1 MAFCMLLFIWRTFRY
16 NTVCGKRY
24 ITMIKPK
31 YQWVT
36 REDHP
41 TIDDTL
47 IRQFNITPIMQRIL
61 EGKGIVHETEL
72 KAVLEDQPIFHDT
85 EMLSDTTKAVARI
98 QQAITNQEP
107 ILVYGDYDADG
118 VTSTTIMVDTLRR
131 LGAVVGWYI
140 PNRFTEGYGPS
151 EAAFQNAV
159 DEGVSLIIT
168 VDNGIQGHHEIEMVQ
183 QQGVDVIVT
192 DHHEIGPTMPNAY
205 AIIHPMHPDYDYP
218 CRYLCGA
225 GVALKV
231 ASALLGDQLPTAYW
245 GLAAIGTVADLV
257 PLTDENRAI
266 VKKGLKQLNDDKPVS
281 VSAILEQAGY
291 DDAIT
296 EETIGFLIAPRLNAV
311 GRLEDASLAAELL
324 MAEDEEEA
332 LFLAEQVE
340 HFNQERKD
348 IVSTIADEALAMA
361 ATFVERGDQF
371 LVLAQEG
378 WHEGVLG
385 IVASRIVET
394 YHLPTMVLNLDMEK
408 GHAKGSARSIEQV
421 SMFDAL
427 SQQSQLIQKFGGHHM
442 AAGLTLDLND
452 VDALREGLNDW
463 MHNEYADVS
472 LQPMKTIDAVVRLE
486 DITIDN
492 IQAMHRLRPFG
503 MGFSKPL
510 LQLADMQVQEA
521 KAMGQQQK
529 HLKVSFENT
538 AMQAIY
544 WNNGSRAAELMSGQ
558 ALDMI
563 GELQINEW
571 NGNRSAQFILTD
583 MASNER
589 QILDYRSK
597 NKKLP
602 TFETDDNV
610 SYFIHPSRD
619 KVHDNEFYYGET
631 IPAHYEKCVFRDLP
645 LTMEDIEA
653 TLQQLD
659 VSQIYL
665 VFAHERS
672 VYFEGIPQQTMF
684 KQCYKAL
691 MQKGQTNLAQ
701 DGMALCQHLNIKP
714 NDLKF
719 ILKVFLDLG
728 LIRQKDGIIETVQQS
743 DKRPIETSRVYQA
756 RVQRLEVEKQL
767 LYDEFSAVK
776 AWIETSLARTK

>member
-1 MAFCMLLFIWRTFRY
+1 
-16 NTVCGKRY
+16 
-24 ITMIKPK
+24 MIKPK
-31 YQWVT
+31 YQWINNT
-36 REDHP
+36 EHP

-47 IRQFNITPIMQRIL
+47 IQQFNITPIMQRTL
-61 EGKGIVHETEL
+61 EGKGIVTEEAL
-72 KAVLEDQPIFHDT
+72 ASVLEDRQILHDSAQ
-85 EMLSDTTKAVARI
+85 MSDMAKAVARI
-98 QQAITNQEP
+98 RQAIANQEP

-118 VTSTTIMVDTLRR
+118 VTSTTIMVDTLRK
-131 LGAVVGWYI
+131 LGAIVGWYI

-168 VDNGIQGHHEIEMVQ
+168 VDNGIQGHDEIALVQ
-183 QQGVDVIVT
+183 EQGVDVIVT
-192 DHHEIGPTMPNAY
+192 DHHEIGPTLPNAY
-205 AIIHPMHPDYDYP
+205 AIVHPMHPDYDYP

-231 ASALLGDQLPTAYW
+231 ASALLENQVPQAYW

-257 PLTDENRAI
+257 PLTDENRSI
-266 VKKGLKQLNDDKPVS
+266 VKKGLKQLNEDKPAS
-281 VSAILEQAGY
+281 ITAILEQASY
-291 DDAIT
+291 DDVIT

-324 MAEDEEEA
+324 MADDYEEA
-332 LFLAEQVE
+332 QFLAEQVE

-348 IVSTIADEALAMA
+348 IVSNIAEAALEMA
-361 ATFVERGDQF
+361 ASYVARGDQF
-371 LVLAQEG
+371 LVLAQED

-385 IVASRIVET
+385 IVASRVVET
-394 YHLPTMVLNLDMEK
+394 YHLPTMVLNLDAEK

-427 SQQSQLIQKFGGHHM
+427 SEQSTLIQKFGGHHM
-442 AAGLTLDLND
+442 AAGLTLDLDN
-452 VDALREGLNDW
+452 VDALRDGLNDW
-463 MHNEYADVS
+463 MRQTFAGVS
-472 LQPMKTIDAVVRLE
+472 LQPTKTVDAVVSIE
-486 DITIDN
+486 DITVDN
-492 IQAMHRLRPFG
+492 IQAMNRLRPFG
-503 MGFSKPL
+503 MGFSKPVI
-510 LQLADMQVQEA
+510 QLSGMQVQQA
-521 KAMGQQQK
+521 KAIGQQQN
-529 HLKVSFENT
+529 HLKVTFESSP
-538 AMQAIY
+538 MQALY
-544 WNNGSRAAELMSGQ
+544 WNYGALAGELMAGQ
-558 ALDMI
+558 TIDMI

-571 NGNRSAQFILTD
+571 NGNRSAQFIVTD
-583 MASNER
+583 IASNER

-602 TFETDDNV
+602 QFDSDAQV
-610 SYFIHPSRD
+610 SYLIHPSRD
-619 KVHDNEFYYGET
+619 KQRDNEFYYGEV
-631 IPAHYEKCVFRDLP
+631 IPEHYEKCVMRDLP

-653 TLQQLD
+653 TLQQLQ

-672 VYFEGIPQQTMF
+672 IYFEGIPQQAIF
-684 KQCYKAL
+684 KQCYKSL
-691 MQKGQTNLAQ
+691 MQKGTIDLGQ
-701 DGMALCQHLNIKP
+701 DGMALCQYLNIKP
-714 NDLKF
+714 NTLKF

-728 LIRQKDGIIETVQQS
+728 LISQKDGIIEPVQQT

-776 AWIETSLARTK
+776 AWIETSLARTN

>member
-1 MAFCMLLFIWRTFRY
+1 
-16 NTVCGKRY
+16 
-24 ITMIKPK
+24 MIKPK
-31 YQWVT
+31 YQWIT
-36 REDHP
+36 REDNP
-41 TIDDTL
+41 KIDDTL

-61 EGKGIVHETEL
+61 EGKGIVRETEL

-85 EMLSDTTKAVARI
+85 ELLSDMTKAVTRI

-118 VTSTTIMVDTLRR
+118 VTSTTIMVDALRR

-168 VDNGIQGHHEIEMVQ
+168 VDNGIQGHDEIEMVQ

-192 DHHEIGPTMPNAY
+192 DHHEIGPTMPSAY
-205 AIIHPMHPDYDYP
+205 AIVHPMHPDYDYP

-231 ASALLGDQLPTAYW
+231 ASALLGDQLPTTYW

-311 GRLEDASLAAELL
+311 GRLDDASLAAELL

-361 ATFVERGDQF
+361 ATFVERGHQF
-371 LVLAQEG
+371 LVLAQES

-385 IVASRIVET
+385 IVASRIVDT
-394 YHLPTMVLNLDMEK
+394 YHLPTMVLNLDVEK
-408 GHAKGSARSIEQV
+408 EHAKGSARSIEQV

-452 VDALREGLNDW
+452 VDALREGLNHW
-463 MHNEYADVS
+463 MHEAYADVS
-472 LQPMKTIDAVVRLE
+472 LQPTKTVDAVVCLE

-510 LQLADMQVQEA
+510 LQLAGMQVQQA

-538 AMQAIY
+538 SMQAIY
-544 WNNGSRAAELMSGQ
+544 WNNGPRAAELMSGQ

-571 NGNRSAQFILTD
+571 NGNRSAQFILMD

-619 KVHDNEFYYGET
+619 KTHDNEFYYGEA

-672 VYFEGIPQQTMF
+672 VYFEGIPQQALF

-701 DGMALCQHLNIKP
+701 DGMALCQHLNVKP

-719 ILKVFLDLG
+719 MLKVFLDLG
-728 LIRQKDGIIETVQQS
+728 LIAQKDGIIETVQQS
-743 DKRPIETSRVYQA
+743 DKRPIESSRVYQA

>member
-24 ITMIKPK
+24 KTMIKPK
-31 YQWVT
+31 YQWMT

-61 EGKGIVHETEL
+61 EGKGIVREDEL
-72 KAVLEDQPIFHDT
+72 KSVLEDQPIVHDT
-85 EMLSDTTKAVARI
+85 GLLSDMTKAVERI

-118 VTSTTIMVDTLRR
+118 VTSTTIMVDALRR

-192 DHHEIGPTMPNAY
+192 DHHEIGPTMPSAY
-205 AIIHPMHPDYDYP
+205 AIVHPMHPDYDYP

-231 ASALLGDQLPTAYW
+231 ASALLGDQLPKSYW
-245 GLAAIGTVADLV
+245 GLATIGTVADLV
-257 PLTDENRAI
+257 PLTDENRVI

-281 VSAILEQAGY
+281 VAAILEQAGY

-324 MAEDEEEA
+324 MAEDNEEA

-394 YHLPTMVLNLDMEK
+394 YHLPTMVLNLDGEK

-427 SQQSQLIQKFGGHHM
+427 SKQAQLIQKFGGHHM
-442 AAGLTLDLND
+442 AAGLTLDIDN
-452 VDALREGLNDW
+452 VDALREKLNNW
-463 MHNEYADVS
+463 MHEEYAGVS

-510 LQLADMQVQEA
+510 LQLAGMQVQEA

-538 AMQAIY
+538 GMQAIY
-544 WNNGSRAAELMSGQ
+544 WNNGPRAAELMSGQ

-571 NGNRSAQFILTD
+571 NGNRTAQFILTD

-602 TFETDDNV
+602 VFEANDNV

-619 KVHDNEFYYGET
+619 KVRDNEFYYGET

-645 LTMEDIEA
+645 LTMEDIEM

-691 MQKGQTNLAQ
+691 MQKGQTNLVQ

-728 LIRQKDGIIETVQQS
+728 LIAQKDGIIETVQQS
-743 DKRPIETSRVYQA
+743 DKRPIESSRVYQA